1 VAKRKPAAVRR
12 WQCSDIGSLW
22 QLDASPHHWFGDQG
36 PLVPLLDI
44 IDDCSRVITGASLY
58 PRETL
63 LAYLDFLP
71 RTFQAYGLPVALYVD
86 YHSFFFHDHPEALT
100 QLGLALKFYG
110 VSLKYAP
117 TPQAKGKIERSHLFW
132 QNRLPALFLVE
143 KVAEISAAN
152 ALLGMLRTHHN
163 EQEVHREIQMTPC
176 AAWQQAIQEHRSVLR
191 PAPRCPWW
199 PYVWSIR
206 TSMKVGSDGRVP
218 VGAQRLRVEL
228 PPHTRVIRCVQPS
241 GTTSFI
247 TNTPQPG
254 KLPQIALNWSHHK

>member
-1 VAKRKPAAVRR
+1 M
-12 WQCSDIGSLW
+12 
-22 QLDASPHHWFGDQG
+22 
-36 PLVPLLDI
+36 
-44 IDDCSRVITGASLY
+44 IDDCSRVITGARLY

-71 RTFQAYGLPVALYVD
+71 RTFQTYGLPVALYVD
-86 YHSFFFHDHPEALT
+86 YHSFFFHDHPEVLT
-100 QLGLALKFYG
+100 QLGWALKFYS

-143 KVAEISAAN
+143 RVGAIAPAN
-152 ALLGMLRTHHN
+152 ALIDTLRAHHN
-163 EQEVHREIQMTPC
+163 EQELHREIQMTPH
-176 AAWQQAIQEHRSVLR
+176 AAWQHANREHRSVLR

-218 VGAQRLRVEL
+218 VGTQRLRVEL
-228 PPHTRVIRCVQPS
+228 PPHTSVIRCVQPS
-241 GTTSFI
+241 GTICFI
-247 TNTPQPG
+247 TDTPQPQ
-254 KLPQIALNWSHHK
+254 KLPQIVLNCHHLK